1 MTATRALDRVRDLL
15 AAEADGRIVRTSAG
29 RPVAIGW
36 ATVEL
41 DRAAAELGVQLG
53 VDSDAFIDADATVAL
68 GGACR
73 VARGVLPGDASL
85 VLLEPITEGFLA
97 ATLARHG
104 EGPAAIWVAVTD
116 LRSAVAAL
124 AVAGARTTVERGGP
138 FGPERLVL
146 DGATFGPHRLL
157 VELAG
162 TIRP

>member
-1 MTATRALDRVRDLL
+1 VTEIGALDRVRDLL
-15 AAEADGRIVRTSAG
+15 AAEADGPIVRGSAG

-41 DRAAAELGVQLG
+41 DRAAAELGVELG
-53 VDSDAFIDADATVAL
+53 IDSNAFIDADATIAL

-73 VARGVLPGDASL
+73 VARGVLPGAASL

-97 ATLARHG
+97 ATLARHA

-124 AVAGARTTVERGGP
+124 AVAGAGTTVERGGP
-138 FGPERLVL
+138 FGRERLVL
-146 DGATFGPHRLL
+146 DGTVYGPHRLL
-157 VELAG
+157 VDLAG